1 MEAVINTDIICENC
15 GNEWV
20 VTGDN
25 ISDCATGA
33 WFVAQA
39 EALDDEDECHDDCF
53 CEECRS
59 AWDEYEELSRDY
71 RRSTSGY

>member
-1 MEAVINTDIICENC
+1 METVIENEVICETC
-15 GNEWV
+15 G
-20 VTGDN
+20 
-25 ISDCATGA
+25 
-33 WFVAQA
+33 
-39 EALDDEDECHDDCF
+39 DEDECHDDCF